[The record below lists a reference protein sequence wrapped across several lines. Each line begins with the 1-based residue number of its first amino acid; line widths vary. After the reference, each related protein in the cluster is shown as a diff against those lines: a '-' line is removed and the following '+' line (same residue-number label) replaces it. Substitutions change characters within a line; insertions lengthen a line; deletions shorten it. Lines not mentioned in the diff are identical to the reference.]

1 MAIEVGDSKIIL
13 EEIHCRFLGKA
24 GDGRYA
30 CTVYEKRFE
39 VAPWCHTAEDA
50 AKTGNLSQDCLYA
63 SGIPGYN
70 GKHWATPLWRKRLLP
85 IVRKKLIQEGL
96 TLHASPDSALKV
108 LTSEGEDWSFIE
120 EADRFVFRRIDRIVP

>member
-1 MAIEVGDSKIIL
+1 MITSVIRCGAHAITNWL
-13 EEIHCRFLGKA
+13 QHA
-24 GDGRYA
+24 
-30 CTVYEKRFE
+30 
-39 VAPWCHTAEDA
+39 
-50 AKTGNLSQDCLYA
+50 YA

-108 LTSEGEDWSFIE
+108 LTSEGEHWSFTE
-120 EADRFVFRRIDRIVP
+120 EADRFVFHRLDRIVP